1 MANAGRKRSG
11 RKKRVSARSTRRK
24 STPRAVLILAAY
36 PGRELAEDAARKLVQ
51 AGVLACATV
60 TAGQAFYFWEGHEHA
75 EPSAILQGKTTAAR
89 APEAQ
94 RLIQESHP
102 DKVPE
107 ILILE
112 VAGGHPEYLAWVG
125 KQVAPK

>member
-1 MANAGRKRSG
+1 MASARRKRPA
-11 RKKRVSARSTRRK
+11 K
-24 STPRAVLILAAY
+24 AVLILAAY
-36 PGRELAEDAARKLVQ
+36 PQREIAEEAARKLVQ

-60 TAGQAFYFWEGHEHA
+60 TSGQAFYFWEGHEHA

-89 APEAQ
+89 ADEAQ

-112 VAGGHPEYLAWVG
+112 IAGGHPAYLAWVRE
-125 KQVAPK
+125 QVAPK

>member
-1 MANAGRKRSG
+1 MAN
-11 RKKRVSARSTRRK
+11 TRRERPGK
-24 STPRAVLILAAY
+24 AVLILAAY
-36 PGRELAEDAARKLVQ
+36 PGREVAEDAARKLVQ

-60 TAGQAFYFWEGHEHA
+60 TTGQAFYFWEGHEHA

-89 APEAQ
+89 AAEAQ

-112 VAGGHPEYLAWVG
+112 IAGGHPEYLAWVA

>member
-1 MANAGRKRSG
+1 MA
-11 RKKRVSARSTRRK
+11 STRRK
-24 STPRAVLILAAY
+24 PSVKAVLILAAY
-36 PGRELAEDAARKLVQ
+36 PQREVAEEAARKLVQ
-51 AGVLACATV
+51 ARVLACATV
-60 TAGQAFYFWEGHEHA
+60 TVGQAFYFWEGREHA
-75 EPSAILQGKTTAAR
+75 EASAVLQGKTTAAR

-112 VAGGHPEYLAWVG
+112 IAGGDPAYLAWVQE
-125 KQVAPK
+125 QVTPK